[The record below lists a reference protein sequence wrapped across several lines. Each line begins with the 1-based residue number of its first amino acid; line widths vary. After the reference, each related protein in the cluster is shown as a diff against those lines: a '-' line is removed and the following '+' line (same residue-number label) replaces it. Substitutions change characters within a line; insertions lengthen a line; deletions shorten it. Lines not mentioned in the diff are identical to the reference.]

1 MTSKGNINSL
11 YQFGSGGS
19 KEPEQLIGA
28 YFQAWLTQDES
39 RLAHERAPP
48 EAGGQQQRH
57 AGRRHGDERRRL
69 ENNGLPAL
77 VDGDRPGQQKRDGN
91 ENRRGPGNEK
101 AVLHATG

>member
-39 RLAHERAPP
+39 RLAEFFESDAVYSECYGP
-48 EAGGQQQRH
+48 EYRGIDQI
-57 AGRRHGDERRRL
+57 
-69 ENNGLPAL
+69 L
-77 VDGDRPGQQKRDGN
+77 VGFP
-91 ENRRGPGNEK
+91 
-101 AVLHATG
+101 